1 MDSSSVDS
9 TGSFSTAN
17 SASGASSTQEGSS
30 PGLGSAS
37 TALEA
42 GSRFDNPAAQREVA
56 EAIASQQPIELGGPV
71 CYAMQPGQT
80 LQDIATA
87 FGVGMRDLALA
98 NGVVNPETVYPGDV
112 LSVPGPQDKPE
123 LGSLSAH
130 YETGGRGPGT
140 VSTGRGDIGG
150 VSYGSY
156 QLSTAAGRPQEFL
169 ANEGAAWAGEFAGQR
184 PGTPAFSQTWREVAA
199 REPEAFGQAQH
210 DYIERTH
217 YDVQAGRVESRTTVT
232 AADGTVTT
240 PGLDLAQHSRALQNV
255 AWSTAVQ
262 HGPNSNIVANAVNGV
277 REAGLQDWEPGFD
290 RAVIDAVY
298 AERGRRNADGE
309 LAHFSRN
316 STAVQEGVANR
327 FVDERADAIAA
338 LEAEDR
344 ELRDSVEL
352 PER

>member
-1 MDSSSVDS
+1 MDSNSVDS
-9 TGSFSTAN
+9 TGSHPTAN
-17 SASGASSTQEGSS
+17 GGSDSSSTVRDGTSADS
-30 PGLGSAS
+30 GLSA
-37 TALEA
+37 TRLEA
-42 GSRFDNPAAQREVA
+42 GSAFDNPAAQRQVA
-56 EAIASQQPIELGGPV
+56 EAIASQQPIELEGPV

-80 LQDIATA
+80 PQDIATA
-87 FGVGMRDLALA
+87 FGVDMRDLALA
-98 NGVVNPETVYPGDV
+98 NGIVNLETVYPGDV

-169 ANEGAAWAGEFAGQR
+169 ANEGAAWAAEFAGQR

-199 REPEAFGQAQH
+199 REPAAFQQAQH
-210 DYIERTH
+210 DYIQRTH
-217 YDVQAGRVESRTTVT
+217 YDVQADRVESRTTVT
-232 AADGTVTT
+232 AADGSVAT
-240 PGLDLAQHSRALQNV
+240 PGLDLGQHSRALQNV

-277 REAGLQDWEPGFD
+277 HEAGLQDWEPGFD

-298 AERGRRNADGE
+298 DERGRRNADGE

-327 FVDERADAIAA
+327 FVNERADAIAA

-344 ELRDSVEL
+344 ALRESL
-352 PER
+352 GQP